1 MGWKRIKTRRKMG
14 FWDRNGEVLRLIKK
28 LMMEMP
34 QLNIVKSNIISL
46 FSIDNRVGSRAEKWH
61 FRFIFAVFV
70 FFLTFVYRTMYI

>member
-1 MGWKRIKTRRKMG
+1 
-14 FWDRNGEVLRLIKK
+14 
-28 LMMEMP
+28 MEIP

-46 FSIDNRVGSRAEKWH
+46 FSIDNMASSRAELWH